1 MCRKTS
7 AEGRVQSR
15 YGENPMFCCD
25 AVGPHKRRTPLL
37 SFVRQ
42 RRRRGCPQGSPSR
55 PPRGHDKK
63 PETALRFYYKSEV
76 REGRALQ
83 MAIG

>member
-7 AEGRVQSR
+7 AAGSPVP
-15 YGENPMFCCD
+15 GN
-25 AVGPHKRRTPLL
+25 KRRTPLL
-37 SFVRQ
+37 SSVRQ

-55 PPRGHDKK
+55 PPGGHDKK
-63 PETALRFYYKSEV
+63 PETALTSYYKSGV